1 MPLLRRLT
9 SAPALAATL
18 TILTV
23 LAAGPLRPVDHALQ
37 AYWSKQLTPGM
48 TDFLNHV
55 PNAVA
60 GQAVCLPVLMLVAVV
75 LAWRHRTW
83 HPVAVAAAAEAGF
96 FLVVGG
102 LKVVLG
108 RTSPSVGDGQFFSGG
123 VLEHGWYGIAY
134 PSGHASE
141 AILIYGTAAYLLTR
155 YAPADSRV
163 RGRLAVLVT
172 AIVVN
177 SLGVAYYL
185 GYHWPTDLL
194 AGALTGGL
202 VLRVIVDV
210 DLAWARHR
218 LHVSLAGRERALT
231 HPAER
236 GGALPLPERDPDLPY
251 PDPARALPDTS
262 PARRAVLRPAA
273 LGQTRPPLT
282 GPVRTSAPVHTN
294 HRA

>member
-1 MPLLRRLT
+1 
-9 SAPALAATL
+9 
-18 TILTV
+18 
-23 LAAGPLRPVDHALQ
+23 
-37 AYWSKQLTPGM
+37 M

-60 GQAVCLPVLMLVAVV
+60 GQAVCLPVLALVAVV

-83 HPVAVAAAAEAGF
+83 HPVVVAVAAEAGF

-108 RTSPSVGDGQFFSGG
+108 RTSPSVGDGRFFSGG

-134 PSGHASE
+134 PSGHAAE
-141 AILIYGTAAYLLTR
+141 AILIYGTAAYLLSR
-155 YAPADSRV
+155 YAHPDTRV
-163 RGRLAVLVT
+163 RGRLAVIVT

-194 AGALTGGL
+194 AGALTGGI

-210 DLAWARHR
+210 DRAWAARPEHA
-218 LHVSLAGRERALT
+218 LLPQVPRA
-231 HPAER
+231 
-236 GGALPLPERDPDLPY
+236 PLPDHAPALLRGPC
-251 PDPARALPDTS
+251 PARGRATTG
-262 PARRAVLRPAA
+262 ARPPAA
-273 LGQTRPPLT
+273 GTAYADPR
-282 GPVRTSAPVHTN
+282 
-294 HRA
+294 